1 MSVVNDSYRPVA
13 HVFLASSVVTRMTS
27 LVDSEAHLR
36 KRAEEMMVSDRGIRA
51 LMARGITTLGKLAF
65 AHGQPG
71 VPIISA
77 EFDTFS
83 QDVLGAMA
91 SIGDGAVLKRLLFEG
106 HTFVISQLKEQVTN
120 PEAAQSRKIP
130 QVERD
135 ARMADL
141 KRRLPGVLIE
151 RQMSPSH
158 ALLDMC
164 AQQFESRQL
173 KYLSPDRCTSR
184 EWEVSMSKSAKQIEV
199 DTAKLVAKEKAE
211 TPDCTATGEM
221 ETFEALRRRG
231 VAYAFVD
238 ILSWEVHERY
248 LMTLFGHSRR
258 LSPQGYQKT
267 TLQQV
272 LRADRAV
279 FTKLIQD
286 NVGLRRDTTTG
297 DLPMDDAIISALSSY
312 DVGFHLMPLPKL
324 SHPTPPPKADPVKLN
339 DQWTNPYNHFYR
351 WSPYKGHKG
360 GKGKGKGFKGK
371 DRTNSLPKALQN
383 RDNVSTD
390 PHHRRL
396 CFGFNLGR
404 CDAAPAGGECKHG
417 WHLCC
422 RRNCQAPHPESEH
435 DRQSKGS

>member
-1 MSVVNDSYRPVA
+1 
-13 HVFLASSVVTRMTS
+13 MTS

-36 KRAEEMMVSDRGIRA
+36 KRAEEMAMSDRGIRA
-51 LMARGITTLGKLAF
+51 LLAKGITTLGKLAF
-65 AHGQPG
+65 SHGQPG
-71 VPIISA
+71 VPIVA
-77 EFDTFS
+77 TEFDTFS

-91 SIGDGAVLKRLLFEG
+91 SIGDRAVLKRLLFEG

-135 ARMADL
+135 ARMIDL

-158 ALLDMC
+158 ALLDLC

-184 EWEVSMSKSAKQIEV
+184 EWEVSMSKSAKQIEI
-199 DTAKLVAKEKAE
+199 DADKLVVKEKAE
-211 TPDCTATGEM
+211 TPDCTTSGEM

-238 ILSWEVHERY
+238 VLSWQVHERY
-248 LMTLFGHSRR
+248 LMMLFGHSRR
-258 LSPQGYQKT
+258 PPPQGYQKT
-267 TLQQV
+267 TLQQI

-286 NVGLRRDTTTG
+286 GVSLRRDATTG
-297 DLPMDDAIISALSSY
+297 ELPMDEEIMNALSSY
-312 DVGFHLMPLPKL
+312 EVGFHLMPLPKPAQ
-324 SHPTPPPKADPVKLN
+324 PTAGPKADPVKVN
-339 DQWTNPYNHFYR
+339 DQWQGPHNQWQGPYNQYNR

-360 GKGKGKGFKGK
+360 HKGKGKGFKGK
-371 DRTNSLPKALQN
+371 DRSNLLPKPLQN

-390 PHHRRL
+390 PHNRRL
-396 CFGFNLGR
+396 CFSYNLGR

-422 RRNCQAPHPESEH
+422 RRNCQAPHAECEH

>member
-36 KRAEEMMVSDRGIRA
+36 KRAEEMMMSDRGIRA
-51 LMARGITTLGKLAF
+51 LMARGITTLRKLAF

-91 SIGDGAVLKRLLFEG
+91 SIGDRAVLKRLLFEG
-106 HTFVISQLKEQVTN
+106 HTFVISQLKEQMTN

-184 EWEVSMSKSAKQIEV
+184 EWEVSMSKSAKQIEI
-199 DTAKLVAKEKAE
+199 DTDKLVVKEKSE
-211 TPDCTATGEM
+211 TPDCTTTGEM

-248 LMTLFGHSRR
+248 LMMLFGHSRR
-258 LSPQGYQKT
+258 PPPQGYQKT

-312 DVGFHLMPLPKL
+312 DVGFHLMPLPKP

-339 DQWTNPYNHFYR
+339 DQWTNPYNQFYH
-351 WSPYKGHKG
+351 WSPYKAHKG

-371 DRTNSLPKALQN
+371 DRANLLPKALQN

>member
-36 KRAEEMMVSDRGIRA
+36 KRAEEMMMSDRGIRA
-51 LMARGITTLGKLAF
+51 LIARGITTLGKLAF
-65 AHGQPG
+65 AHGLPG
-71 VPIISA
+71 VIIVSA

-91 SIGDGAVLKRLLFEG
+91 SIGDRAVLKRLLFEG

-184 EWEVSMSKSAKQIEV
+184 EWEVSMSKSAKQIEI
-199 DTAKLVAKEKAE
+199 DTDKLVVKEKAE
-211 TPDCTATGEM
+211 TPDCTTTGEM

-248 LMTLFGHSRR
+248 LMMLFGHSRR
-258 LSPQGYQKT
+258 PPPQGYQET

-286 NVGLRRDTTTG
+286 NIGLRRDATTG
-297 DLPMDDAIISALSSY
+297 DLPMDQAIINALSSY
-312 DVGFHLMPLPKL
+312 DVGFHLMPLPKP

-339 DQWTNPYNHFYR
+339 DQWTNPYNQFYR
-351 WSPYKGHKG
+351 WSPYKGHEG

-371 DRTNSLPKALQN
+371 DRTNLLPKALQN

>member
-1 MSVVNDSYRPVA
+1 
-13 HVFLASSVVTRMTS
+13 MTS

-36 KRAEEMMVSDRGIRA
+36 KRADEMAMSERGVRA
-51 LMARGITTLGKLAF
+51 MIDKGITTLGKLAF

-71 VPIISA
+71 VPIVSA

-91 SIGDGAVLKRLLFEG
+91 SIGDRAVLKRLLFEG

-120 PEAAQSRKIP
+120 PEAAQTRKIP

-135 ARMADL
+135 ARMEEL
-141 KRRLPGVLIE
+141 KRRLPGILIE

-158 ALLDMC
+158 ALLDLC
-164 AQQFESRQL
+164 AQQHEARQL
-173 KYLSPDRCTSR
+173 KYLSPDKCTSR
-184 EWEVSMSKSAKQIEV
+184 EWEVSMSKSAKQIEI
-199 DTAKLVAKEKAE
+199 DADKLVVKEKAE
-211 TPDCTATGEM
+211 TPDCTVAGEM

-231 VAYAFVD
+231 LAYSFVD
-238 ILSWEVHERY
+238 TISWETHERY
-248 LMTLFGHSRR
+248 LMMLFGHARR
-258 LSPQGYQKT
+258 SPPQGYLKT
-267 TLQQV
+267 TLQQI

-286 NVGLRRDTTTG
+286 GVSVRRDTVTG
-297 DLPMDDAIISALSSY
+297 DLPMDDALINALASY
-312 DVGFHLMPLPKL
+312 DVGFHLMPLPKP
-324 SHPTPPPKADPVKLN
+324 SHPSPPPKADAARPSN
-339 DQWTNPYNHFYR
+339 DQWVNANQYNR

-360 GKGKGKGFKGK
+360 HKAKGKGTKGK
-371 DRTNSLPKALQN
+371 DRANLLPRALQN

-390 PHHRRL
+390 PHNRRL
-396 CFGFNLGR
+396 RFGFNLGR

-422 RRNCQAPHPESEH
+422 RRNCQAPHAECEH
-435 DRQSKGS
+435 DRQAKGS